1 MGSRGVWSLGNVEKK
16 YPEGSWVDYQNV
28 YLNRLDTSAFGVFP
42 SADGALKKLNTGL
55 GLVTAVGSPLGDSSR
70 YKRNAAGGGSR
81 TKTYWAG
88 GNDAESY
95 IARLDYS
102 TETSVESVTNL
113 PWSNKTDSMGVAS
126 KLTDVYYVG
135 GNNPGQKS
143 SSGKLTFATET
154 CAALPSSNYYL
165 EDYYMAAITGG
176 SLYPYAYF
184 SGGSRTSTL
193 SNLVKLTYSN
203 ETFSFCPASIQ
214 YIDDPYSSGDGLVQI
229 VGGKLGTTS
238 HGYFVGGRVRNSTPS
253 WVKVSSLAKVTYSG
267 ETISR
272 VPSGSLPYATWD
284 GMSATT
290 ESDKG
295 IYHGGTDNTPATH
308 TNTNLLTFSNDS
320 WSNAPSMNIPAPS
333 NFNLA
338 NIGTS
343 SRDSQY
349 PVTVTPNL
357 DDKERWFDSA
367 STTDNNAYFNSRDSE
382 PSPASWMHQKVNMAT
397 DTGMNVPLGIHA
409 GDSSWASTG
418 TSNVKG
424 YVVGGETP
432 GTISK
437 RVSRL
442 TYSTQSH
449 EYVPGAEMPDTK
461 EKSIGVSNQENSWF
475 AGNNEGISS
484 SWQSSTDKL
493 SHSTETSQT
502 LPSSADIISGG
513 KGAGMGNQTLGY
525 ICPNANDNS
534 SISKL
539 TYATDTTSAALN
551 ATTERT
557 QATFGGES
565 DTACYWIG
573 GYGASGYSADKWTFA
588 TETAT
593 LIPNGINGTGLYYGT
608 KNSMGSGKNIFGYLT
623 GQSDKSY
630 VQKFNYAVDTQIGIF
645 NLASSVE
652 TEGNWGLSA
661 RRFLNH
667 SNNIV
672 EPPETITKSNYLQ
685 RSIGSVPNTGY
696 LGGGETG
703 AGSPISSINKF
714 NFSNETTSTIP
725 AKLVERRRATGG
737 TSSITHGYFSGGQR
751 NSPFYSYTDRIVY
764 SNDTAARIPSANLY
778 WSQSYLL
785 GSGTR
790 SYGILAAGYPSR
802 SNVQKLTFDSDT
814 ISYSNILSER
824 RWYGA
829 VVTEPETA
837 GYFMNGTTIPGSWTN
852 SVEKYTFS
860 TSTASTYPAS
870 SPRATGYQSGMGSVT
885 AGYVTGGTPGG
896 AYSDVS
902 KLTYSTSTWSTLS
915 SKMSAGKYEAAGLN
929 NTIFG
934 VFCAGL
940 PSNSRTEKVTFATET
955 VARIPGADW
964 ADSWGQLGT
973 GAGAQMNS
981 AYQSTPNL
989 I

>member
-1 MGSRGVWSLGNVEKK
+1 MGSRGVWSLGNVQEK
-16 YPEGSWVDYQNV
+16 YPQGDWADYQNV
-28 YLNRLDTSAFGVFP
+28 FLDRLDTSAFGVFP
-42 SADGALKKLNTGL
+42 SATGALKKLNTGR
-55 GLVTAVGSPLGDSSR
+55 GLVTAVGSPLGDWND
-70 YKRNAAGGGSR
+70 YKKYAAGGGSR

-88 GNDAESY
+88 GNGAESY

-102 TETSVESVTNL
+102 TETSENVVTNL
-113 PWSNKTDSMGVAS
+113 PWSNQTNSMGVAS

-135 GNNPGQKS
+135 GTSPGQKS
-143 SSGKLTFATET
+143 STGKLTFATET

-165 EDYYMAAITGG
+165 EDFYMAAITGG

-184 SGGSRTSTL
+184 SGGARTSTL

-203 ETFSFCPASIQ
+203 ETFSVCPASIQ
-214 YIDDPYSSGDGLVQI
+214 YIDDPYSSGDGLIQM

-238 HGYFVGGRVRNSTPS
+238 HGYFVGGRLRNSTPS

-295 IYHGGTDNTPATH
+295 MYHGGTDNTPANH

-320 WSNAPSMNIPAPS
+320 WSNAPSMNIPSPS
-333 NFNLA
+333 NYYLNNL
-338 NIGTS
+338 GTS

-349 PVTVTPNL
+349 PVTVTPNI

-367 STTDNNAYFNSRDSE
+367 SLTDNNAYFNSRES
-382 PSPASWMHQKVNMAT
+382 SIHQKVNMAT
-397 DTGMNVPLGIHA
+397 DTGMNIPQGIHA
-409 GDSSWASTG
+409 EDPVWASTG
-418 TSNVKG
+418 TSSVKG

-432 GTISK
+432 SIVSK
-437 RVSRL
+437 KVSRL
-442 TYSTQSH
+442 TYSTQAH

-475 AGNNEGISS
+475 AGNNEGPSP

-502 LPSSADIISGG
+502 LPSSADILTGA

-525 ICPNANDNS
+525 ICRSANDNS
-534 SISKL
+534 SVYKL

-551 ATTERT
+551 ATTERV
-557 QATFGGES
+557 QSTFGGES

-573 GYGASGYSADKWTFA
+573 GHDNPNTADKWTFA

-593 LIPNGINGTGLYYGT
+593 LIPAAGTRLTYGT
-608 KNSMGSGKNIFGYLT
+608 KNSMGSGKNTFGYIT

-645 NLASSVE
+645 NLANSVE

-661 RRFLNH
+661 RRFLNQ
-667 SNNIV
+667 SNNIA
-672 EPPETITKSNYLQ
+672 EPPETITKSNYLK

-725 AKLVERRRATGG
+725 AKLVERRRATCG

-751 NSPFYSYTDRIVY
+751 NSPFYNYTDRIVY

-802 SNVQKLTFDSDT
+802 TNVQKLTFDSDT
-814 ISYSNILSER
+814 ISYSNTLSEK
-824 RWYGA
+824 RWYGT

-837 GYFMNGTTIPGSWTN
+837 GYFMNGMSIPGSSWTN

-860 TSTASTYPAS
+860 TSTGSTYPAS

-964 ADSWGQLGT
+964 TDSWGQLGT

-981 AYQSTPNL
+981 AYESTPNL